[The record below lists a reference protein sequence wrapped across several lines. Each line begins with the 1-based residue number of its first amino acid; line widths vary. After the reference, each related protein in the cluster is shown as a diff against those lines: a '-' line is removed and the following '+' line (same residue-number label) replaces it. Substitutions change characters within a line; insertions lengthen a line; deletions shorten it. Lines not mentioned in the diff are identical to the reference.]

1 MGEEPMG
8 KWWEDLWGDRKG
20 SRPLGH
26 VPQKCL
32 TRKSSTSSYF
42 SLGQS
47 CCAATTQSAACLDGY
62 IVKWSDKKCALGG
75 DSMGGGN
82 SNGDSS
88 SSSANSFGGSNS
100 AGSGG
105 ARTFE
110 CLPSKTDS
118 NGALEDGMPGT
129 EHRRRW
135 RINADG
141 AEGKTGSCCGF
152 RSCNSCEDSFA
163 IRNTQMQCG
172 FGEFWICASQHRFPC
187 CCSLTRR

>member
-75 DSMGGGN
+75 DAVHSGN
-82 SNGDSS
+82 SAGDSS
-88 SSSANSFGGSNS
+88 SSSANSFGASNS
-100 AGSGG
+100 MGSAG

-110 CLPSKTDS
+110 CLPSKVDH
-118 NGALEDGMPGT
+118 NGRREEGLPGT

-135 RINADG
+135 RINEDG
-141 AEGKTGSCCGF
+141 ADGKTGSCCDY
-152 RSCNSCEDSFA
+152 RSCNSCEENFA
-163 IRNTQMQCG
+163 IRNDQMQCG
-172 FGEFWICASQHRFPC
+172 LGEYWVCASQHR
-187 CCSLTRR
+187 